1 MVASPKQSREYIHIV
16 RVSKAENK
24 EKGKINMFFEKK
36 IQMKHRAQ
44 QTDLFHR
51 RNINL

>member
-24 EKGKINMFFEKK
+24 EKGKINVFFEKK
-36 IQMKHRAQ
+36 FK
-44 QTDLFHR
+44 
-51 RNINL
+51 

>member
-24 EKGKINMFFEKK
+24 EKGKINVFFEKNSNEAQSAEK
-36 IQMKHRAQ
+36 I
-44 QTDLFHR
+44 F
-51 RNINL
+51 